1 MVTRPPAT
9 PAASD
14 SSLRAA
20 RRALACCRGIG
31 QAIAGSLTA
40 ADRTAG
46 VAILLVRAARML
58 VSLSGGFTRNGG
70 LIVLAT
76 TRSGDDGQGGGSE
89 TDRYALLL

>member
-1 MVTRPPAT
+1 
-9 PAASD
+9 
-14 SSLRAA
+14 
-20 RRALACCRGIG
+20 
-31 QAIAGSLTA
+31 
-40 ADRTAG
+40 
-46 VAILLVRAARML
+46 ML